1 MALYNFQYYLLPSLR
16 MQNYLA
22 IKIKKTLYKSN
33 TKINKYLFLVTF
45 GQPKD
50 KKENFIFF

>member
-16 MQNYLA
+16 MQNYLT

-33 TKINKYLFLVTF
+33 TKINKYLFIL
-45 GQPKD
+45 
-50 KKENFIFF
+50 KKILYFFKAN